1 MGAPQKAIIAS
12 PIYLSIV
19 PLFLKMMMGVFGSD
33 GVAHFAHLGG
43 AVVGF
48 VYIKLMYAGFD
59 LSDFISKIKFPKFKM
74 KRQKRKYLLVD
85 DEIVTQE
92 QIDAILD
99 KISQYGYDSL
109 TEREKKILYEA
120 SKKLR

>member
-1 MGAPQKAIIAS
+1 
-12 PIYLSIV
+12 
-19 PLFLKMMMGVFGSD
+19 
-33 GVAHFAHLGG
+33 
-43 AVVGF
+43 
-48 VYIKLMYAGFD
+48 
-59 LSDFISKIKFPKFKM
+59 M

>member
-1 MGAPQKAIIAS
+1 MDEHISYQLPK
-12 PIYLSIV
+12 LKSISNWV
-19 PLFLKMMMGVFGSD
+19 QGK
-33 GVAHFAHLGG
+33 
-43 AVVGF
+43 
-48 VYIKLMYAGFD
+48 K
-59 LSDFISKIKFPKFKM
+59 FINIKIKWNARNSKVQPKKY
-74 KRQKRKYLLVD
+74 KQKID
-85 DEIVTQE
+85 NNIHNNEIVTQE